1 MICLLVAVFKIFEGT
16 CIGTR
21 FGVCCRA
28 DTWHACAGYTTRMR
42 QPLFQQLE
50 QERVS
55 PRIVDAQISILW

>member
-21 FGVCCRA
+21 FSVCCRA
-28 DTWHACAGYTTRMR
+28 DTWHACADVRDAMHR
-42 QPLFQQLE
+42 PLFQQLE

-55 PRIVDAQISILW
+55 PRVVDAQSSILW